1 MRTNLGLVSI
11 IIFIVTILSMKFF
24 MVGKVSG
31 MVGTNFLIAGV
42 GVSILLAIFSEKGR
56 MKTILLSLY
65 SLLIVGFIATGI
77 LFGVAH
83 M

>member
-1 MRTNLGLVSI
+1 
-11 IIFIVTILSMKFF
+11 MKFF

-31 MVGTNFLIAGV
+31 MAGTNFLIVGE

-56 MKTILLSLY
+56 MKTIVLSLY
-65 SLLIVGFIATGI
+65 SLLIVCFISMAI